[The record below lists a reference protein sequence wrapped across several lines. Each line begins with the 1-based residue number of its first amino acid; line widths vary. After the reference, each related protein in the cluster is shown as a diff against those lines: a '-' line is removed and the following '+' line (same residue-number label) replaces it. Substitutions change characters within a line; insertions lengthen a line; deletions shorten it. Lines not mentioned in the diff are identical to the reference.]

1 MSLKCVRVFLQLG
14 YGADRQNKAA
24 ASKKSA
30 SAGLEEVLAASRMCL
45 EVGTSFQGVAECHP
59 QTLQRVEN
67 LTTVLWCGRQDK
79 AGALPAPAQIL
90 EEVPKASRV
99 CLEYEHV
106 SAWVPANATSAG
118 LLPDLRW
125 MCRLR
130 GKTADRGG
138 GSGSDT
144 GSDASVEPS
153 KHRRVSPRHK
163 FWEEVLFGEGPVW
176 LFRLVPLC
184 SVFLLR
190 SYVYRQAHAYFC
202 PWPYAVGRVSRW
214 PC

>member
-1 MSLKCVRVFLQLG
+1 M
-14 YGADRQNKAA
+14 
-24 ASKKSA
+24 
-30 SAGLEEVLAASRMCL
+30 
-45 EVGTSFQGVAECHP
+45 
-59 QTLQRVEN
+59 
-67 LTTVLWCGRQDK
+67 LWCGRQDK
-79 AGALPAPAQIL
+79 AGAPPAPAQIL

-106 SAWVPANATSAG
+106 SAWVPANANSAG

-153 KHRRVSPRHK
+153 KHRRVSPRH
-163 FWEEVLFGEGPVW
+163 
-176 LFRLVPLC
+176 
-184 SVFLLR
+184 
-190 SYVYRQAHAYFC
+190 
-202 PWPYAVGRVSRW
+202 
-214 PC
+214 